1 MTVIWFVVLEI
12 PTATDRFL
20 FSPWAIFCP
29 LPPSPLENK
38 NIKKMKKN
46 AWRYH
51 QYIIKISQA
60 YQKSYHRLYCSWDM
74 ECDGCNS
81 YLWFWAIFCTFTPIT
96 AQKIKISKINK
107 TTPGDIIILHKCTKN
122 HDYMLYC
129 SLDMACDRCK
139 CYFSFSAIFKPFI
152 PLAAWKMKI

>member
-12 PTATDRFL
+12 STATDRFL

-51 QYIIKISQA
+51 QDIIKISQA
-60 YQKSYHRLYCSWDM
+60 YQKSYHRLYCYWDM

-96 AQKIKISKINK
+96 AQKIKNSKK
-107 TTPGDIIILHKCTKN
+107 TKQNNSWRYHHFTQVYQKSW
-122 HDYMLYC
+122 LYA
-129 SLDMACDRCK
+129 LLFLRYGM
-139 CYFSFSAIFKPFI
+139 
-152 PLAAWKMKI
+152 WQM